1 MTRKGRNGVTPEA
14 VIQNLISSLDKFAS
28 DGIRPSF
35 TYLIQE
41 LLNYFM
47 LKERQ
52 IYTETNSLSC
62 NGFCRRNLTLSFG
75 NLKLNIP
82 RVRFGNNF
90 RSCLLPQRWK
100 RYDKDYEEFLL
111 ALLSNGYTKAKIQE
125 ICKSLGKKIISA
137 FHTRQFF
144 FMN

>member
-1 MTRKGRNGVTPEA
+1 
-14 VIQNLISSLDKFAS
+14 
-28 DGIRPSF
+28 
-35 TYLIQE
+35 
-41 LLNYFM
+41 M

-52 IYTETNSLSC
+52 FYNEANSSIC
-62 NGFCRRNLTLSFG
+62 NRFYQRNLALSFG

-111 ALLSNGYTKAKIQE
+111 LYLVMDIQRQRYRKYVNLLVLLILKLQCRVLRS
-125 ICKSLGKKIISA
+125 
-137 FHTRQFF
+137 
-144 FMN
+144 

>member
-1 MTRKGRNGVTPEA
+1 MKTKSRNGVTPEA
-14 VIQNLISSLDKFAS
+14 VIQNLISSLDNSAS
-28 DGIRPSF
+28 EGIRPSL

-52 IYTETNSLSC
+52 FYNEANSSTF
-62 NGFCRRNLTLSFG
+62 NGFYQRNLALSFG

-90 RSCLLPQRWK
+90 RSCLLPS
-100 RYDKDYEEFLL
+100 
-111 ALLSNGYTKAKIQE
+111 ALLSSFLQKPQ
-125 ICKSLGKKIISA
+125 
-137 FHTRQFF
+137 R
-144 FMN
+144 